1 MIMLMIFGLIVLT
14 VWLDYLAKNENLPST
29 LRGNFGAHSKHH
41 QRDYYSVLFFVVITV
56 CKSMC

>member
-1 MIMLMIFGLIVLT
+1 MIFGLLVLIIC
-14 VWLDYLAKNENLPST
+14 LDYLAKNENLPST

-41 QRDYYSVLFFVVITV
+41 PRDYYSVLFFVVITV